1 VEDRCDVQYYTQHLL
16 LCSSGDAAQPKLAKG
31 KTTSEPTVFC
41 FSFTL
46 QRIRHPVERFR
57 LPGRPPCSRDVSLLG
72 FGFAVTLSLAAG
84 AARRDA
90 AHGCRHCG
98 LPPGRV
104 FEKKHA

>member
-1 VEDRCDVQYYTQHLL
+1 
-16 LCSSGDAAQPKLAKG
+16 
-31 KTTSEPTVFC
+31 VFC

-90 AHGCRHCG
+90 ARPMDAAIADCR
-98 LPPGRV
+98 LAVYLKRSTRDALV
-104 FEKKHA
+104 F